1 MMKLRRI
8 VQLLV
13 TVGMV
18 SVFPGC
24 AATQKHAST
33 GRDGT
38 DSAITT
44 RVKASIFDE
53 ASLNTLSIKVRTFNS
68 VVQLSGFVDSA
79 QSVTRAGEVAGLIE
93 GVMAVNNELA
103 LNY

>member
-1 MMKLRRI
+1 MLKLRRI
-8 VQLLV
+8 LQLLL
-13 TVGMV
+13 TVGMI
-18 SVFPGC
+18 SAFLGC
-24 AATQKHAST
+24 AAAQKHESA
-33 GRDGT
+33 GRDGD
-38 DSAITT
+38 DSAITA

-53 ASLNTLSIKVRTFNS
+53 ASLNTLPIKVRTFKA

>member
-33 GRDGT
+33 GQDGT
-38 DSAITT
+38 DSAITF

-53 ASLNTLSIKVRTFNS
+53 ASLNTLPIKVRTFNS